1 MTDKKV
7 EPQRSEDQGGWI
19 DKGPRNYQ
27 RDLQNPDLLVPPV
40 TDNGTVANL
49 RFSFSDAHMRIEEGG
64 WTREV
69 TNRELPASH
78 DMAGVDMCLKPG
90 AYRELHWHKE
100 AEWAFMI
107 AGNARVTAL
116 DQNGKSFIDDIEAGD
131 LWNFEAGIP
140 HSIQALDQGCEF
152 LLVFSEPDFS
162 ENNTFLLTDWLA
174 HTPKDIVAANL
185 KVDESALENL
195 PKKQKYIFNGEVPG
209 PIDEVKRDNK
219 NGEMTEPLTFHMKN
233 LQPKEF
239 EAGKVWIIDS
249 KVFPAA
255 TTISAAIVEVQPG
268 GMRELHWHPKSEE
281 WDYYVQGH
289 AKVGVFNSA
298 SLARTF
304 NYQAGD
310 VGVIPKVA
318 GHYIQNIG
326 DEPLIF
332 IELFKNPIY
341 SDISLNKWLATSPTQ
356 MIADHLNVSP
366 ELVEKFPQEEA
377 AVVWYDKNF
386 SKTKKSSNNNE
397 AKPEALDS
405 NADQVFK

>member
-7 EPQRSEDQGGWI
+7 EPQREADNSGWI
-19 DKGPRNYQ
+19 DRGPRNYQ
-27 RDLQNPDLLVPPV
+27 RDLQNPDLLVPPI
-40 TDNGTVANL
+40 TDHGTVANL

-78 DMAGVDMCLKPG
+78 DLAGVDMCLKPG

-116 DQNGKSFIDDIEAGD
+116 DEEGRSFIDDINAGD

-174 HTPKDIVAANL
+174 HTPKDVIAANF
-185 KVDESALENL
+185 KVGEDVLANL
-195 PKKQKYIFNGEVPG
+195 PEKEKYIFNGEVPG
-209 PIDEVKRDNK
+209 PIDEVKKSNV
-219 NGEMTEPLTFHMKN
+219 NGNVPSPFTFHMNDLK
-233 LQPKEF
+233 PHEF

-249 KVFPAA
+249 KVFPVAQ
-255 TTISAAIVEVQPG
+255 TISAAIVEVEPG
-268 GMRELHWHPKSEE
+268 GMREMHWHPKSEE
-281 WDYYVQGH
+281 WDYFVQGK

-310 VGVIPKVA
+310 VGVIPIVA

-332 IELFKNPIY
+332 LEVFKNPVY
-341 SDISLNKWLATSPTQ
+341 SDESLNKWLATSPTQ
-356 MIADHLNVSP
+356 MVADHLNISP
-366 ELVEKFPQEEA
+366 ETVKEFPQEEA
-377 AVVWYDKNF
+377 AVVWYDQSHAEGK
-386 SKTKKSSNNNE
+386 KTPKNNE
-397 AKPEALDS
+397 QAEDLKLKA
-405 NADQVFK
+405 NQVFK